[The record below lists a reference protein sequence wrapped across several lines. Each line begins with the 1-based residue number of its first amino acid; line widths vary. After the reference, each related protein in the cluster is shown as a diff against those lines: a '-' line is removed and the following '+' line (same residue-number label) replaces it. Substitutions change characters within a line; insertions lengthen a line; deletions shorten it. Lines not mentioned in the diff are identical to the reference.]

1 MAINT
6 TFVSGNILTAAQ
18 MNNLPWG
25 VAGYATKATSQTV
38 TAEADVTGL
47 TATWTAVGGRVYKFT
62 IMMTINAGA
71 TANEVTVFLND
82 GTTNIKE
89 TIMSQVNG
97 EYHERSIVFYVTGIT
112 AGSKTYKVR
121 ASGNSS
127 QIYGTSTRASLA
139 AQFIIEDIGAA

>member
-25 VAGYATKATSQTV
+25 VAGYATKATTQSV
-38 TAEADVTGL
+38 TAEADVSGL
-47 TATWTAVGGRVYKFT
+47 TATWTAVAGRVYKFT
-62 IMMTINAGA
+62 IMMTMNASA
-71 TANEVTVFLND
+71 TANEVIVYLND
-82 GTTNIKE
+82 GTTNVKE

-97 EYHERSIVFYVTGIT
+97 EYQERSVIFYVTGIT

-121 ASGNSS
+121 ATGSS
-127 QIYGTSTRASLA
+127 TTIYGTSTRASLA